1 MSATILFHISMSF
14 ESRHGKVG
22 LYQTAHGRLSAT
34 RRRLLKS
41 SSVGWSSLNPESR
54 LSASPNS
61 LLLVECRWLPIC
73 SYPFGCVAEECE
85 DCLWNDLLVE
95 SETLKEEL
103 QSQSTH
109 TAPITNVSSPGTCSY
124 TIGFPN
130 ARVAQPVSV
139 EDRDD
144 REAIVAELMIQTLGR
159 ALSSQ
164 LCHPC
169 HSVVL
174 SSHFR
179 AWLASRAWFVMC
191 GAVKH

>member
-1 MSATILFHISMSF
+1 M
-14 ESRHGKVG
+14 HGKVG
-22 LYQTAHGRLSAT
+22 LHQTAHGRLSAT
-34 RRRLLKS
+34 RRRLLNS
-41 SSVGWSSLNPESR
+41 SSIGWSSLNTESR

-85 DCLWNDLLVE
+85 DCLWHDQLVE

-103 QSQSTH
+103 RSQSTH

-124 TIGFPN
+124 TIGLPN

-139 EDRDD
+139 EDRDARD
-144 REAIVAELMIQTLGR
+144 AIVAELVIQAPGR
-159 ALSSQ
+159 ALPSQ

-169 HSVVL
+169 HFVVL
-174 SSHFR
+174 SSYFR
-179 AWLASRAWFVMC
+179 A
-191 GAVKH
+191 